1 MSMSNFTL
9 TRIINDL
16 TPRMLG
22 AKISKIVKISN
33 NDFSFFLYAKR
44 QESLI
49 VSLDNNH
56 PYMLLSSS
64 YFKMISES
72 SGFVASLKKYF
83 EGGTII
89 DFHKKEDDKI
99 IFFKI
104 KKITQTYQTIINNLI
119 VELIPYRP
127 NAIITDENNVIIDAV
142 KKSSS
147 LDETRP
153 IFKGLKYL
161 PYQNEIKELN
171 ENDTLEE
178 IKEKVTKTIYNE
190 FVYRINTG
198 EKIKDIILEKK
209 NSSDYY
215 VYKYDILSL
224 NLKSVKECK
233 KITLEELSSIYEEK
247 EQEKYKKSHYELA
260 LHTVSRKLKGLKNKL
275 VNLENDLKKAQN
287 KTDYVELGNLLFMY
301 QDEYVKGMKEI
312 TLEGIK
318 IPLDDKLDLVGNA
331 NKYFKQYQKS
341 KTALEQIRIQQ
352 ELTKDKISYFE
363 KIDSQIKFASVSDME
378 DILQE
383 LKKDGYLP
391 KEKNQNNKKNK
402 PKVYTP
408 HYIVSSDG
416 YKIGFGIS
424 SYQNETLTF
433 ELAKKDD
440 YFLHIKDSHGPH
452 VIIFSN
458 DPSKEAITLAC
469 EIAIY
474 FANKTSGEV
483 ILLDRKDVKKVP
495 GKIGMVTF
503 SSHQTINISSIRESS
518 IILFKEIMKK

>member
-1 MSMSNFTL
+1 MSISNFTL
-9 TRIINDL
+9 GRIINDL

-33 NDFSFFLYAKR
+33 TDFSFFLYAQK

-49 VSLDNNH
+49 ISLDNNH

-72 SGFVASLKKYF
+72 SGFVNSLKKYF
-83 EGGTII
+83 EGGTILT
-89 DFHKKEDDKI
+89 FEKVKNDKVV
-99 IFFKI
+99 IFTI
-104 KKITQTYQTIINNLI
+104 KKMTPTYQMITNKLII
-119 VELIPYRP
+119 ELIPYRP
-127 NAIITDENNVIIDAV
+127 NAIITDENDVIIDAL

-147 LDETRP
+147 LDDSRP
-153 IFKGLKYL
+153 IYKGLRYTL
-161 PYQNEIKELN
+161 YQNEIEELD
-171 ENDTLEE
+171 ENDTLDT
-178 IKEKVTKTIYNE
+178 IKNKVTKTIYNE
-190 FVYRINTG
+190 FVYRLNNG
-198 EKIKDIILEKK
+198 ENIKDIIQEKK
-209 NSSDYY
+209 NATNYY

-224 NLKSVKECK
+224 NLKSVEGCQAFSLDK
-233 KITLEELSSIYEEK
+233 LSSLYEEK
-247 EQEKYKKSHYELA
+247 EHEKYKKSHYELA
-260 LHTVSRKLKGLKNKL
+260 LHTVSRRLRGLRNKL
-275 VNLENDLKKAQN
+275 VNLENDLKKA
-287 KTDYVELGNLLFMY
+287 KTKTNYVEIGNLLFMN
-301 QDEYVKGMKEI
+301 QDLYVRGMKEI
-312 TLEGIK
+312 TIDGIK
-318 IPLDDKLDLVGNA
+318 IPLDEKLDLVGNA

-341 KTALEQIRIQQ
+341 KAAFEHIQIQKDLAKERI
-352 ELTKDKISYFE
+352 EYFE

-378 DILQE
+378 DILNE

-408 HYIVSSDG
+408 HYITSSDG

-424 SYQNETLTF
+424 SFQNEELTF
-433 ELAKKDD
+433 SLARKDD

-469 EIAIY
+469 EVAVY
-474 FANKTSGEV
+474 FSNKTGGEV
-483 ILLDRKDVKKVP
+483 VLLDRKDVKKVP

-503 SSHQTINISSIRESS
+503 SSHQTINLPSIRESS
-518 IILFKEIMKK
+518 IELFKEIMKK

>member
-1 MSMSNFTL
+1 MGMSNFTL
-9 TRIINDL
+9 GRIINDL

-22 AKISKIVKISN
+22 ARISKIVKISN
-33 NDFSFFLYAKR
+33 NDFSFFLYAKK

-49 VSLDNNH
+49 ISLDNNH

-72 SGFVASLKKYF
+72 NGFVASLKKYF

-89 DFHKKEDDKI
+89 NFEKIPNDKVVI
-99 IFFKI
+99 FKI

-119 VELIPYRP
+119 IELIPYRP
-127 NAIITDENNVIIDAV
+127 NAIITDENNIIIDAL

-153 IFKGLKYL
+153 VFKGMRYTS
-161 PYQNEIKELN
+161 YQNEIKELN
-171 ENDTLEE
+171 ENDTLES

-190 FVYRINTG
+190 FVYRINNN
-198 EKIKDIILEKK
+198 ENIKDIILEKK
-209 NSSDYY
+209 NSNKYY
-215 VYKYDILSL
+215 SYKYDILSL
-224 NLKSVKECK
+224 PLKSVEGCQE
-233 KITLEELSSIYEEK
+233 ITLDKLSSLYQEK
-247 EQEKYKKSHYELA
+247 EEEKYKKSHYELA
-260 LHTVSRKLKGLKNKL
+260 LHTVSHKLKGLKNKL
-275 VNLENDLKKAQN
+275 INLENDLKKAKN
-287 KTDYVELGNLLFMY
+287 KINYVEIGNLLFMNQELY
-301 QDEYVKGMKEI
+301 HRGMKEI
-312 TLEGIK
+312 VIDGIN

-341 KTALEQIRIQQ
+341 KTALEQIKIQQ
-352 ELTKDKISYFE
+352 DITKEKISYFE
-363 KIDSQIKFASVSDME
+363 KIDSQIKFASVTDME
-378 DILQE
+378 DILLE

-402 PKVYTP
+402 QKVYTP
-408 HYIVSSDG
+408 HYITSSDG

-433 ELAKKDD
+433 ELARKDD

-452 VIIFSN
+452 VIIFSS

-469 EIAIY
+469 EIAVY

-483 ILLDRKDVKKVP
+483 ILLDKKDVKKVP

-503 SSHQTINISSIRESS
+503 SSHQTINLSSIRESS
-518 IILFKEIMKK
+518 IELFKETMKK